1 MSTRY
6 IVLFFFLMLMVG
18 TVNAQQE
25 AGDSELQLAGSF
37 LASTG
42 VPNVS
47 FSSAILQTKIG
58 KFFTDNFEIGIVP
71 SLQWTRTAFTT
82 TQFSFVGGRL
92 VTSEVEEVNEET
104 TFGGGAFLTY
114 SFLTSGATTV
124 PYFGAQYYKQSFK
137 DSEDNGS
144 VGANVGMKF
153 FFTKKAAFDVSGN
166 YLFSL
171 NKDAE
176 GGLILITFGM
186 SFLL

>member
-1 MSTRY
+1 MATRF
-6 IVLFFFLMLMVG
+6 IVVFFLLALMVG
-18 TVNAQQE
+18 TLNAQQE
-25 AGDSELQLAGSF
+25 AGDLELQLAGSF
-37 LASTG
+37 LASSG
-42 VPNVS
+42 VPNAS
-47 FSSAILQTKIG
+47 FSAAILQTKIG
-58 KFFTDNFEIGIVP
+58 KFFTDNLEIGIVP
-71 SLQWTRTAFTT
+71 SLQWTRTSYTT
-82 TQFSFVGGRL
+82 TQYSFVGGRF
-92 VTSEVEEVNEET
+92 VTSEVEEVNDNT
-104 TFGGGAFLTY
+104 TFGGGAFFVY